1 MDGNRPRGGGQQGRG
16 WGRNQS
22 VSRQPPTQ
30 NQPQGQA
37 SPQHQIANETA
48 KGSDAEGTETESSG
62 GVQDK
67 NLQVVCFNCGE
78 IGHLSSACRRPRVCF
93 ICQSTNHVVDLCPEW
108 KKPPV
113 AAQYYGSANRGLGFY
128 LIDVEARGNRFKHWN
143 GLDNFGI
150 MKIEEGEIDEKG
162 ILENLKELFDVDWPW
177 QLKKTRDGKFIIRF
191 PPDKKVEKLVIG
203 KQLSFI

>member
-1 MDGNRPRGGGQQGRG
+1 M
-16 WGRNQS
+16 
-22 VSRQPPTQ
+22 
-30 NQPQGQA
+30 
-37 SPQHQIANETA
+37 
-48 KGSDAEGTETESSG
+48 
-62 GVQDK
+62 QDK
-67 NLQVVCFNCGE
+67 NLQVVCFNCGK
-78 IGHLSSACRRPRVCF
+78 IGHLSSTYRRPRVCF

-128 LIDVEARGNRFKHWN
+128 LIDVEARGNRFKNWN

-150 MKIEEGEIDEKG
+150 LKIEEGEIDEKG